1 MDDLPRL
8 GRAAT
13 LELAPRHPA
22 RARRLTVAAPAHAIT
37 ISRAAEILGEDEELL
52 WELVTDMEPE
62 DGCLW
67 IYDTDDEQTVAFT
80 PDGIEY
86 LREMLP
92 EYKRNRSPA
101 ALNGWLPSMRKIPHR
116 R

>member
-1 MDDLPRL
+1 
-8 GRAAT
+8 
-13 LELAPRHPA
+13 
-22 RARRLTVAAPAHAIT
+22 VAAPAHAIT

-52 WELVTDMEPE
+52 WELATDMEPE

-92 EYKRNRSPA
+92 EYKRNRSPPA
-101 ALNGWLPSMRKIPHR
+101 VLNGWLQTGTTFSAANIRFLNGGND
-116 R
+116 